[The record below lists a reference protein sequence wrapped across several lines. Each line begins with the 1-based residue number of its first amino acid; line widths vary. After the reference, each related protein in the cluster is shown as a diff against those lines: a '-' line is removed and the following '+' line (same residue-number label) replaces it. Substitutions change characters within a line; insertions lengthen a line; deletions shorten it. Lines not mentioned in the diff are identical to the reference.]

1 MSYLVKSHIAVGSLV
16 CWVWM
21 LSGGVFGGEQS
32 PASLG
37 YQNLRTH
44 EYLKPD
50 FDDEVFEKLW
60 TVWPEPD
67 RSKAAQADS
76 ADRRRMTFSY
86 YGLIEDPEDT
96 TGTKPALGYVSD
108 HKGNWVMN
116 CLTCHGGKVAGQ
128 VIPGL
133 ANSHICLQSLTED
146 VRAVKTNLG
155 KPWAHMDLATL
166 QMPLNMTSGTTNS
179 VVFGIVLGAYRRPD
193 MSVDLKRRLPPL
205 VHHDVDPPAFWNV
218 RRKKSLYVDGF
229 APKTARPLMQF
240 ILLPDVTPEKLNH
253 WEPEFAEILAWIES
267 IEAPKYPFEIDQ
279 QLVSIGESVF
289 NKNCSACHGTY
300 GVNGVYDQKVIAID
314 DVQTDSVRLK
324 ALTPEHRNWMKQGWL
339 SHFGDDP
346 VDVDPAGY
354 VAPPLNGV
362 WASAPYFHNGSVP
375 TLWHVLHPDSRPAV
389 WKRTEDGYDQGRVGL
404 EVDSFDNVPAS
415 VTVPVQRRRYF
426 DTQLPGKS
434 QRGHLY
440 PDSLSEGEKRAVLEY
455 LKTL

>member
-1 MSYLVKSHIAVGSLV
+1 MTYLHRNQLTVGSLI

-21 LSGGVFGGEQS
+21 FSGTLSGGEHG

-44 EYLKPD
+44 EYLRPD
-50 FDDEVFEKLW
+50 FDDEVFAQLW

-67 RSKAAQADS
+67 RAKAAQANS

-86 YGLIEDPEDT
+86 YGLIEDPDDN
-96 TGTKPALGYVSD
+96 TGAQPALGYVSD

-146 VRAVKTNLG
+146 VRTVKTNLG
-155 KPWAHMDLATL
+155 KAWAHMDLATL

-193 MSVDLKRRLPPL
+193 MSVDLKRPLPPL
-205 VHHDVDPPAFWNV
+205 IHHDVDPPAFWNV
-218 RRKKSLYVDGF
+218 RKKKSLYVDGF

-240 ILLPDVTPEKLNH
+240 ILLPDVTPEKLDQ

-267 IEAPKYPFEIDQ
+267 LEPPKYPFQVDQ
-279 QLVSIGESVF
+279 QLATIGESVF
-289 NKNCSACHGTY
+289 NKNCSTCHGTY
-300 GVNGVYDQKVIAID
+300 GANGTYDQIVVPID
-314 DVQTDSVRLK
+314 DVQTDPVRLK
-324 ALTPEHRNWMKQGWL
+324 ALTPEHRNWMKRGWL
-339 SHFGDDP
+339 SHFGEDP
-346 VDVDPAGY
+346 VDVDPEGY

-375 TLWHVLHPDSRPAV
+375 TLWHVLHADSRPAV
-389 WKRTEDGYDQGRVGL
+389 WKRTEDGYDQERVGL
-404 EVDSFDNVPAS
+404 EVDAYETVPAS
-415 VTVPVQRRRYF
+415 VTVPVQRRRFF

-434 QRGHLY
+434 QRGHRY
-440 PDSLSEGEKRAVLEY
+440 PESLSEDEKRAVLEF